1 MLLNPRWRCHLM
13 MMVALL
19 LVFPVF
25 SQTKK
30 GFKQLNKEKWSAA
43 IAAFALDTSD
53 AELRPVALFG
63 MAQALA
69 ALENPQKDYRQAMIF
84 QEKASKGWK
93 ALKNTQRT
101 ELTKEYEVTL
111 GTIDK
116 LRSTAANN
124 AWKATEKTTSLR
136 EVDEFLDVFPNSAT
150 YIKSKATKKQTELL
164 AAGVRDAKSYAD
176 LSYLLNEHR
185 DDLTLKY
192 TSSVE
197 SIEQRTFEAFLAEKG
212 VDQLDVFCRENPK
225 HPVSR
230 DAAKDKFPAAWKS
243 ESLTANLQ
251 FLSANPDS
259 RFNQYIRKKAVKL
272 LNDKPLSESEKA
284 RLSEEEKGWL
294 AELQWEA
301 SGKSV
306 NTSAPFKPSERE
318 MWTMYI
324 RRTAPSSGAFAA
336 LDKMYRYYA
345 GNRDW
350 TEAAKVLKE
359 NKPLFKNRQQWF
371 DDMLALADGAM
382 TGVVAVNIGST
393 VNTNGS
399 EFSPVISAD
408 GMELYFCGRYRSDN
422 LDGEDIFL
430 TQKTD
435 SGWSKPALVKE
446 LSFSGHQAPSSLT
459 ADGNRMLMFNNGKL
473 FQTERTA
480 TGWSSPVAVQIDIA
494 RFPWVGLCQI
504 SSNNQ
509 VMLLEAKL
517 ANDGDHRLSDLYVAL
532 RDEYGNWGKPTKLD
546 SVINTDESDRTPF
559 LHPDLRTMYFSSQG
573 HPGVGGLDVF
583 KTTRLD
589 DTWLHWSHPVNLG
602 REVNTP
608 GDDWGY
614 KISTDGAVAW
624 FATRSSGT
632 QQDIFWITLPDS
644 MRPEAV
650 VTYQLDL
657 KDDNGKPFDGKVI
670 VKDPATDAVAGIFQ
684 ANPTGGLTT
693 ITVPNDKPY
702 SVQLQKDGYFPTSM
716 PLPVQLPG
724 KPLTISA
731 SIKPVSIEKMV
742 ATGKTA
748 ILNLLFDYDKDEL
761 KPESLPELKTV
772 ADIALKNNYKITL
785 LGYTDNKG
793 EPAYNKKLSQHRA
806 DAVKQALINLKVP
819 SQRIVASGLG
829 EDNPVDDNNTDE
841 GRAKNRRVEI
851 QFTKE

>member
-1 MLLNPRWRCHLM
+1 MLLNPRWRRHFVVI
-13 MMVALL
+13 VAFLF
-19 LVFPVF
+19 VSPVF

-63 MAQALA
+63 MAKALA
-69 ALENPQKDYRQAMIF
+69 APENPQKDYRQAMIF

-101 ELTKEYEVTL
+101 ALTKEYEVSL
-111 GTIDK
+111 GAIDK
-116 LRSTAANN
+116 LRNTAANES
-124 AWKATEKTTSLR
+124 WKTIEKTATLR
-136 EVDEFLDVFPNSAT
+136 NVDEFLDVFPNSST

-164 AAGVRDAKSYAD
+164 SAAVRDAKSYAE
-176 LSYLLNEHR
+176 LSYLLNAHR
-185 DDLTLKY
+185 DDLKVKY
-192 TSSVE
+192 TTSFE

-212 VDQLDVFCRENPK
+212 ADQLVVFSRENPS

-230 DAAKDKFPAAWKS
+230 DPAQDKFPAAWKS
-243 ESLTANLQ
+243 ESLTDNLG
-251 FLSANPDS
+251 FLSAHPNS
-259 RFNQYIRKKAVKL
+259 RFNQYIRKKTLKL
-272 LNDKPLSESEKA
+272 LNDKPLGEAEKA
-284 RLSEEEKGWL
+284 KLSEEEKGWL

-301 SGKSV
+301 SGKSA

-324 RRTAPSSGAFAA
+324 RRTAPSPSAFAA
-336 LDKMYRYYA
+336 VEKMYRFYA
-345 GNRDW
+345 DSRDW
-350 TEAAKVLKE
+350 PTAAAILKE
-359 NKPLFKNRQQWF
+359 NKPLFKNQQPWF
-371 DDMLALADGAM
+371 DDMLALADGAT
-382 TGVVAVNIGST
+382 TGVAAVNIGWT
-393 VNTNGS
+393 VNSTGS
-399 EFSPVISAD
+399 EFSPVISTD
-408 GMELYFCGRYRSDN
+408 GQELYFCGRYRDDN
-422 LDGEDIFL
+422 LDGEDIYL
-430 TQKTD
+430 TQKSD

-446 LSFSGHQAPSSLT
+446 LSFFGHQAPSSLT
-459 ADGNRMLMFNNGKL
+459 ADGNQMLMFNNGKL

-480 TGWSSPVAVQIDIA
+480 TGWSNPVAVQIDIA

-517 ANDGDHRLSDLYVAL
+517 ASDATHRLSDLYVAL
-532 RDEYGNWGKPTKLD
+532 RDESGNWGKPIKLD
-546 SVINTDESDRTPF
+546 SVINTSESDRTPF
-559 LHPDLRTMYFSSQG
+559 LHPDLRTMYFSSEG

-589 DTWLHWSHPVNLG
+589 DTWLRWSRPVNLG

-624 FATRSSGT
+624 FATRSAGT

-644 MRPEAV
+644 MRPEDV
-650 VTYQLDL
+650 VTYRLDL
-657 KDDNGKPFDGKVI
+657 KDENGQPFDGKVI
-670 VKDPATDAVAGIFQ
+670 VKDPATDAVTGTFQ

-702 SVQLQKDGYFPTSM
+702 TLQLQKEGYFPTSM
-716 PLPVQLPG
+716 PLPVQSPG

-731 SIKPVSIEKMV
+731 SMRPVSIEKMV

-748 ILNLLFDYDKDEL
+748 ILNLHFDYDKDEL
-761 KPESLPELKTV
+761 RPESLPELRTV
-772 ADIALKNNYKITL
+772 ADIALKNNYKINL
-785 LGYTDNKG
+785 IGYTDNKG
-793 EPAYNKKLSQHRA
+793 EPGYNRELSQRRA
-806 DAVKQALINLKVP
+806 DAAKKALIEMKVP
-819 SQRIVASGLG
+819 PEKIDASGFG
-829 EDNPVDDNNTDE
+829 ENNPVDDNYTDE

-851 QFTKE
+851 QFSKE